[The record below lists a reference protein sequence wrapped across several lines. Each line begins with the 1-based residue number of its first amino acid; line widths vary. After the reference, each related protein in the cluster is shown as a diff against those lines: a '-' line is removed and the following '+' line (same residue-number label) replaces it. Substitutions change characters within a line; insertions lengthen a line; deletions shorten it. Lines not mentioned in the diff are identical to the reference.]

1 MDKKYREFEPQI
13 KLMMAKEFPV
23 LVGSQRTS
31 ESMKLF
37 ALASDYAD
45 ELEVSNRDALGLR

>member
-1 MDKKYREFEPQI
+1 
-13 KLMMAKEFPV
+13 MMAKEFPV

-45 ELEVSNRDALGLR
+45 ELEVSNRAALGLR